1 MKKVLK
7 GKVVEIKNN
16 KVVIDIDGENRTFH
30 NDLFNLKV
38 GEKVEFEL
46 EFLNKISKA
55 VIFEKIID

>member
-1 MKKVLK
+1 MGKILK
-7 GKVVEIKNN
+7 GKVIEIKNN

-46 EFLNKISKA
+46 EFLNKINKA